1 MVYRQE
7 KGNTER
13 ERCHRLMGGII
24 LVSESKGRDQLLLAG
39 VRRYPQYLRKSEEI
53 KQKWWKRR
61 VREVEDRKGQ
71 LDEKIRRD
79 GGKEKI

>member
-1 MVYRQE
+1 MPQT
-7 KGNTER
+7 N
-13 ERCHRLMGGII
+13 GGII

-61 VREVEDRKGQ
+61 VREVEDREGQ

-79 GGKEKI
+79 GGGKRKYNRKKGSVK

>member
-1 MVYRQE
+1 MPQT
-7 KGNTER
+7 N
-13 ERCHRLMGGII
+13 GGII

-61 VREVEDRKGQ
+61 VREVEDREGQ

-79 GGKEKI
+79 GGGEEKI